1 MSFFNLKNM
10 MIMFG
15 GLTALAVVVLVLLI
29 LFGKYPDYFKMK
41 QGFQDVGAPSTP
53 TFTMFHA
60 KWCGHC
66 KEAAPAFKDF
76 MGDGTLNLGDQ
87 TVNVEMVDADGGSPK
102 LKAFKVVGYPTFC
115 LQTPDGKITHYQG
128 TRDTAGYL
136 AFLNKELGVK
146 SDVAGASS

>member
-15 GLTALAVVVLVLLI
+15 GLTALAVVVLILLI

-41 QGFQDVGAPSTP
+41 QGFQDVGAPSVP

-60 KWCGHC
+60 TWCGHC
-66 KEAAPAFKDF
+66 KTAAPVFKEF
-76 MGDGTLNLGDQ
+76 MEDATSTFGEK
-87 TVNVEMVDADGGSPK
+87 VKIEMIDADSGSPK
-102 LKAFKVVGYPTFC
+102 LKAFNVEGYPTFC
-115 LQTPDGKITHYQG
+115 LQKTDGTITKYTG
-128 TRDTAGYL
+128 TRDAAGYL
-136 AFLNKELGVK
+136 AFLNKELGIK